1 MKHPFK
7 LLSALLACT
16 MSAHAAVTITIQELD
31 GDVVVSSEGAI
42 NSMVGLT
49 PNGTLSCGAQI
60 HPAEAKLCSSTRS
73 LANYRGATSLA
84 SFGSGPQNS
93 LVTQSGSE
101 FAITGPDPIHGG
113 PFIVLDQGYQ
123 LGDDIDF
130 TLTFAGQTLED
141 LGIDVGEY
149 MWTWGTAQDGVN
161 GDSVTLNVIQPV
173 IIEPEPPAPVAP
185 TPVPT
190 LGIFGLMGLAGA
202 IGAAG
207 IAMTRR
213 RKQ

>member
-1 MKHPFK
+1 MKHSFK

-16 MSAHAAVTITIQELD
+16 MNVHAAVTITIQEID

-49 PNGTLSCGAQI
+49 PSGSLSCGAQI

-73 LANYRGATSLA
+73 LASYRGAISSA
-84 SFGSGPQNS
+84 SFGSGPHNS
-93 LVTQSGSE
+93 VVTQSGSE
-101 FAITGPDPIHGG
+101 FAITGPDPVHGG

-123 LGDDIDF
+123 LGNGIGF
-130 TLTFAGQTLED
+130 TLTFTGKTLED
-141 LGIDVGEY
+141 LGIGVGQY

-161 GDSVTLNVIQPV
+161 GDSVTLNVIEPV
-173 IIEPEPPAPVAP
+173 IIEPEPPVPAAP
-185 TPVPT
+185 TPVPA
-190 LGIFGLMGLAGA
+190 LGVFGLMGLAGA

-213 RKQ
+213 RQQ